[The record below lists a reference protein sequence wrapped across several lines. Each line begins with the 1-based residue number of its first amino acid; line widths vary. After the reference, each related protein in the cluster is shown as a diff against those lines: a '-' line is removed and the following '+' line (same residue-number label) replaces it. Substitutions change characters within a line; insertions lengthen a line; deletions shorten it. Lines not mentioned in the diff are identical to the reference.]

1 MHFEN
6 FTFFDR
12 KIYKKYGKIVRVN
25 RFGYS
30 TGSSQSNY
38 GKIQISTIA

>member
-6 FTFFDR
+6 FMFFDR
-12 KIYKKYGKIVRVN
+12 KIYKKYGKTVRVN

-30 TGSSQSNY
+30 TGSS
-38 GKIQISTIA
+38 